1 MPENNGVYDNLIGK
15 LREEDAGITIEKSDS
30 FRCFCDYLEEIGL
43 SYDKQNYPYDANLYE
58 WCVSTMDRY
67 PLLVM
72 RGGEIDASRN
82 IDRPIYKVDPPV
94 DFSHVEDEALALLEV
109 M

>member
-1 MPENNGVYDNLIGK
+1 MPEKDGVYDDLIEK
-15 LREEDAGITIEKSDS
+15 LREEDAGITIEKSES

-43 SYDKQNYPYDANLYE
+43 TYGKDNYQDDANLYE

-72 RGGEIDASRN
+72 RGSEIDASRN
-82 IDRPIYKVDPPV
+82 TDRPIYKVDPPV